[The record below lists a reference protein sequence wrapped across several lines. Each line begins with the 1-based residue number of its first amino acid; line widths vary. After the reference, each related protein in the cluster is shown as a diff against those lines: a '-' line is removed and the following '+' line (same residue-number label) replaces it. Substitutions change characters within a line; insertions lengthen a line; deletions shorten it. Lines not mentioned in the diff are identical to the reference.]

1 MTYCFRLYGAV
12 LLAAV
17 ALSGGAMAQTPAAPS
32 PALQPLGIGLEGID
46 YPYPVHHLD
55 LTIEGQQLRM
65 AYMDVA
71 PAAAPNDKTVV
82 LLHGKSF
89 SGDYWAHTIATLTG
103 QGYRVVVPDQIGFG
117 KSSKP
122 DIRYHFDLLAR
133 NTKMLLDSLGVT
145 RAAIVGHSFGGML
158 SVYFARDYPETTAVL
173 ALENPIGL
181 EDYRS
186 AIPPQPVEA
195 LVETEMAQSPQSYR
209 AFMAAFFVGWP
220 VAAQHYVDIF
230 SRVLQ
235 SPDYPRWARASALT
249 YDMIFNEP
257 IRHEYHLLK
266 MPVLLVIG
274 QSDRSVFF
282 RRYASPDAIKPLG
295 NWPVLGREALK
306 DLPNGRNRRIRSR
319 LAHRKVGRI
328 RCCPHGVP
336 DDPVS
341 LTPSCPDLAR
351 QALSSSF
358 ANQVKPSWPKSRARK
373 AGFRSRRAAGTI
385 PVSSGRSPWRL

>member
-1 MTYCFRLYGAV
+1 MIRRFLMTGVAV
-12 LLAAV
+12 LAAV
-17 ALSGGAMAQTPAAPS
+17 ALSNGAEAQSQVEPPAISQAAAPAA
-32 PALQPLGIGLEGID
+32 LGIGLEGIE
-46 YPYPVHHLD
+46 YPYPVHYLD
-55 LTIEGQQLRM
+55 LTIEGQPLRM

-71 PAAAPNDKTVV
+71 PAGTPNGKTVV

-103 QGYRVVVPDQIGFG
+103 QGYRVIAPDQIGFG

-133 NTKMLLDSLGVT
+133 NTKALLDSLGVN

-158 SVYFARDYPETTAVL
+158 AVYFARDYAETTEVL

-186 AIPPQPVEA
+186 AIPPQPIVT
-195 LVETEMAQSPQSYR
+195 LVKTEMAQTPQSFR

-220 VAAQHYVDIF
+220 PIAQHYTEIF

-235 SPDYPRWARASALT
+235 SPEYPRWARATALT

-257 IRHEYHLLK
+257 IRHEYRLLK

-282 RRYASPDAIKPLG
+282 RRYASPEAIKPLG
-295 NWPVLGREALK
+295 NWPALGREALK
-306 DLPNGRNRRIRSR
+306 DLPDGKLVEIADVGHIPHAEKPDEFDAALTAFLAAR
-319 LAHRKVGRI
+319 LR
-328 RCCPHGVP
+328 
-336 DDPVS
+336 
-341 LTPSCPDLAR
+341 
-351 QALSSSF
+351 
-358 ANQVKPSWPKSRARK
+358 
-373 AGFRSRRAAGTI
+373 
-385 PVSSGRSPWRL
+385 